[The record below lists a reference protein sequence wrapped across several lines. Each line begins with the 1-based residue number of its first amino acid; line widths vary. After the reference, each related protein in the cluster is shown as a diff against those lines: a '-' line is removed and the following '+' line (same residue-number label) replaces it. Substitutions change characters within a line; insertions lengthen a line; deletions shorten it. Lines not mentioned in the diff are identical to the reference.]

1 LDSFIA
7 SKAKFIVAIGVLNSC
22 VILLIKSFL
31 ISEFD
36 ADELMIQCT
45 CNQKIINVK
54 TIESTVI
61 LTRSDNKN
69 FFFLKG
75 KV

>member
-7 SKAKFIVAIGVLNSC
+7 SKAKLIVAIGVLNSC

-54 TIESTVI
+54 TIEAQ
-61 LTRSDNKN
+61 
-69 FFFLKG
+69 
-75 KV
+75 